1 MVQPTAEQ
9 IQARN
14 AFLSGPKP
22 RTTIVE
28 HNGHKLE
35 VRQPSL
41 GARNRVY
48 KAAQISADTES
59 EGDNGHS
66 NGHGRPK
73 NKVQVTFDLGKMQI
87 VAVIACTYFPDTD
100 VKVFSEIDFETL
112 TSQLA
117 GGGIDKLVSA
127 AMDLLNVKQV
137 DAEKKS
143 ESTQSASS
151 STTSA

>member
-1 MVQPTAEQ
+1 MATPTPEQ

-14 AFLSGPKP
+14 AFLIGPKP

-28 HNGHKLE
+28 HNGYKLE

-41 GARNRVY
+41 GARNAIY
-48 KAAQISADTES
+48 KAAQISAES
-59 EGDNGHS
+59 DAESPNGKAKH
-66 NGHGRPK
+66 
-73 NKVQVTFDLGKMQI
+73 KVQVNFDLGKMQI
-87 VAVIACTYFPDTD
+87 IAVIACTYFPETDT
-100 VKVFSEIDFETL
+100 KVFNDLDFETL

-117 GGGIDKLVSA
+117 GGGIDKLVTA

-137 DAEKKS
+137 DVEKKS
-143 ESTQSASS
+143 EPTLSDSS